1 MAARSPLAVIATL
14 TTLALQASA
23 APAERASPLFS
34 SYEVIE
40 LKLEAPF
47 NDLFEHA
54 RSRANAEYAVSGTL
68 SYTDGG
74 REVTVDGVKVAVR
87 GNTSRRETEC
97 AFPKLKVQLPAGAPA
112 GALLSGLTSLKI
124 GTHCGE
130 SAGDSLTA
138 KYGRLSNQQ
147 SPLREAFV
155 YRLLESVGVPTLKAR
170 PAKVAYV
177 YADRRPEQSPPQEQ
191 PIVRN
196 AMLLE
201 DVDAAVK
208 RFGGVREIE
217 EKAFTNAKAQFSAAD
232 TARIA
237 LAEAMIGNFDWCLK
251 MTADD
256 AYRCNARHPLWNI
269 VAAAAAD
276 GKARPL
282 MYDFDIAGMVAG
294 SHAWFKNVF
303 NAAFVPSRSEI
314 EVEVLAQ
321 VQRTRVLFSRA
332 ELDAARADFV
342 KRKPDAYR
350 TLAEATID
358 AAGKRRAQEYLD
370 AFYAAIGSDDAFYR
384 PVVTAEETRLYSN
397 KDRAVVCSSRGVIP
411 VGTPVSAPLQTE
423 GTVIQVHVLDA
434 LWYWQEPAR
443 CPAVREGPVWIDAD
457 AVSRDFPK

>member
-1 MAARSPLAVIATL
+1 MAARSALAVIVTL
-14 TTLALQASA
+14 TTLAIQAGA
-23 APAERASPLFS
+23 VPAEPTSPIFS
-34 SYEVIE
+34 SYEVIA

-47 NDLFEHA
+47 NDLFDHA
-54 RSRANAEYAVSGTL
+54 RTSANADYAVTGRL

-74 REVTVDGVKVAVR
+74 HEITVDGVKVAVR
-87 GNTSRRETEC
+87 GNTSRRESEC
-97 AFPKLKVQLPAGAPA
+97 AFPKLKVQLPAGARA
-112 GALLSGLTSLKI
+112 SGLLSGLTSLKI

-138 KYGRLSNQQ
+138 KYGRLSNQD
-147 SPLREAFV
+147 SPWREAFV

-177 YADRRPEQSPPQEQ
+177 YADGRPDQSPPQEQ

-201 DVDAAVK
+201 DVDQAVK
-208 RFGGVREIE
+208 RFGGGREIE

-256 AYRCNARHPLWNI
+256 AYRCNARHPLWNVI
-269 VAAAAAD
+269 AAASAD

-282 MYDFDIAGMVAG
+282 MHDFDVAGMVAG

-303 NAAFVPSRSEI
+303 NPAFVPSRSHT

-321 VQRTRVLFSRA
+321 VQRTRALFSRA
-332 ELDAARADFV
+332 ELDAVRADFV

-350 TLAEATID
+350 ALAGATID
-358 AAGKRRAQEYLD
+358 GAGKRRAQEYLD
-370 AFYAAIGSDDAFYR
+370 AFYLAIGSDDAFYR
-384 PVVTAEETRLYSN
+384 PVVTAEGARLYSN
-397 KDRAVVCSSRGVIP
+397 KNRAVVCSSRGVIP

-434 LWYWQEPAR
+434 LWYWAEPVS
-443 CPAVREGPVWIDAD
+443 CPAVRQGPVWIDAD